1 MEYGMLYIAIY
12 VFLMIIYY
20 DLRGGSNVAGGG
32 PEDPWSYAAV
42 FMISKKKR
50 LLPKIILTQVFSI
63 PSSLLSS
70 GSLSLNSF
78 PHRMSRPLP
87 NDNLGFQNLT
97 RAGIRQRVG

>member
-12 VFLMIIYY
+12 VFLMIICY
-20 DLRGGSNVAGGG
+20 DLRGGSNVGGG
-32 PEDPWSYAAV
+32 PEGPWSYAAV
-42 FMISKKKR
+42 FMISKKKC

-63 PSSLLSS
+63 PSPFLSS
-70 GSLSLNSF
+70 GSLSLNSL

-97 RAGIRQRVG
+97 RAGIRQRIG